1 MRPGFSVV
9 LLLLLAALA
18 GCTWTMSSAQRQRVS
33 DCLAR
38 CDAMG
43 QQDPGRRPVD
53 PQSGF
58 VDQRSESE
66 RQCHALR

>member
-1 MRPGFSVV
+1 MRPRIFVV
-9 LLLLLAALA
+9 LLLLFAPA
-18 GCTWTMSSAQRQRVS
+18 GCTWTMSAAERQRIS

-38 CDAMG
+38 CNAMG

-58 VDQRSESE
+58 VDQRSECE